1 MSTKDA
7 ASTLRSQEAINDLA
21 EAKLLSQNNNES
33 PDKLVEASADRSHV
47 SIGSSKKTS
56 SGQQLNLSSGKK
68 SSSSVAKKTKQV
80 RTRAQT
86 SKPAKSKP
94 KKD

>member
-1 MSTKDA
+1 MSTKDGA
-7 ASTLRSQEAINDLA
+7 VNDLA
-21 EAKLLSQNNNES
+21 VVKQQSQPNNES
-33 PDKLVEASADRSHV
+33 QGKLAEASADRSHV
-47 SIGSSKKTS
+47 SIGSSVKTG
-56 SGQQLNLSSGKK
+56 SGKQLNLSSGKK
-68 SSSSVAKKTKQV
+68 SGSSVAKKTKQV